1 MNTQMHQ
8 STSGILV
15 PLFSHF
21 LPYFEHG
28 KVKSMLDI
36 LINNLQIHIQ
46 KLGQICKKQSSS
58 FYEQNTRIF
67 QAMVHCFYYISV
79 KQCSGLIVN
88 WYDHLL

>member
-28 KVKSMLDI
+28 KVKSTLDI
-36 LINNLQIHIQ
+36 LINNLQIHLQ
-46 KLGQICKKQSSS
+46 KWGQIYKK
-58 FYEQNTRIF
+58 
-67 QAMVHCFYYISV
+67 
-79 KQCSGLIVN
+79 
-88 WYDHLL
+88 